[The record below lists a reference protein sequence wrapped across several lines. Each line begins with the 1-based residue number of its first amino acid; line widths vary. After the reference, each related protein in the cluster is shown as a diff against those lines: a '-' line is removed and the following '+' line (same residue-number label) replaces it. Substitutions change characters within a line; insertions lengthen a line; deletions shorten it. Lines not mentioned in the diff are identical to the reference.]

1 MPWYAVYTKSRFEN
15 KVLADLQQKNLETML
30 PRMLVWSKRKDRKK
44 KISVPMFP
52 GYVFVDMDTPDS
64 RTMLS
69 ILTTTGVVRILGN
82 REDGKPCCVP
92 EKEIDAI
99 KRLVSS
105 HAEIQHSQYPQ
116 SGEAALIVDG
126 PFQGIQGH
134 VIKTDY
140 AKEMFIISFEFLNRQ
155 VLVKLDGYQI
165 RKV

>member
-15 KVLADLQQKNLETML
+15 KVLADLQQKNLKTML
-30 PRMLVWSKRKDRKK
+30 PIMLVWSKRKDRKK
-44 KISVPMFP
+44 TISVPMFP

-82 REDGKPCCVP
+82 REDGKPRCVP
-92 EKEIDAI
+92 EKEIEAI

-105 HAEIQHSQYPQ
+105 HAEIQHSHYPH

-140 AKEMFIISFEFLNRQ
+140 SKEVFIISFEFLNRQ
-155 VLVKLDGYQI
+155 VSVKLDGYQI